1 MRTAAVTVSLLLAL
15 HLAAASFSAAAG
27 QEERFEDLRL
37 RRLWQGWVD
46 ETIEESRRTSGA
58 AVIVDK
64 LGRRVLLI
72 AAGKIAEQYTVE
84 LGHNGL
90 ADKLYEGDGATP
102 EGRYRITSKRDRGQT
117 RFHRAL
123 MLDYPTGEDRREH
136 ADARQRGLVP
146 PGRGP
151 GGLIE
156 IHGHGGRGLDWTDG
170 CVALR
175 NADMDRLFAA
185 VEVGTPVTIAGTARF
200 PGDPP

>member
-1 MRTAAVTVSLLLAL
+1 MRTAPVTVGLLSAL
-15 HLAAASFSAAAG
+15 LLAAASAAAIS
-27 QEERFEDLRL
+27 QEDRFQDPRL

-46 ETIEESRRTSGA
+46 DTIEESRRTGGA

-64 LGRRVLLI
+64 LGRRGLLI
-72 AAGKIAEQYTVE
+72 AGGKVVDQYTVE

-90 ADKLYEGDGATP
+90 SDKLYEGDRATP
-102 EGRYRITSKRDRGQT
+102 EGRYRVTSKRDRGQT

-123 MLDYPTGEDRREH
+123 MLDYPTEEDRREH
-136 ADARQRGLVP
+136 AEALRRGLVP
-146 PGRGP
+146 RGRGP

-156 IHGHGGRGLDWTDG
+156 IHGHGGRGIDWTDG

-185 VEVGTPVTIAGTARF
+185 VEVGTPVTIAGLARF
-200 PGDPP
+200 PGDPR

>member
-1 MRTAAVTVSLLLAL
+1 MRTLPLTVALLLAVL
-15 HLAAASFSAAAG
+15 LAAAFSAGLG
-27 QEERFEDLRL
+27 QEDRFQDPRL

-46 ETIEESRRTSGA
+46 DTIEESRRSGGA

-64 LGRRVLLI
+64 IGRRCLLV
-72 AAGKIAEQYTVE
+72 AAGKTVEQYTVE

-90 ADKLYEGDGATP
+90 SDKLYEGDRATP
-102 EGRYRITSKRDRGQT
+102 EGRYRITSKRGRGQT

-123 MLDYPTGEDRREH
+123 MLDYPTEEDRREH
-136 ADARQRGLVP
+136 AEARRRGLVP
-146 PGRGP
+146 RGRGP

-156 IHGHGGRGLDWTDG
+156 IHGHGGRGIDWTDG

-185 VEVGTPVTIAGTARF
+185 VAVGTPVTIAGSARF